1 MTILHMI
8 TSILSVFPLERNHNK
23 GVHKFPDLQQSEVYD
38 HVFQKSKSVLT
49 IATAEV

>member
-1 MTILHMI
+1 MLMLHLNWAVI
-8 TSILSVFPLERNHNK
+8 IKNKHNK
-23 GVHKFPDLQQSEVYD
+23 GVHKFPDLQQYEVYD